1 MQRLAVTLL
10 LLGLSLPPAHADEC
24 MNKATAQ
31 ADMTQ
36 CAAKALRASDVELN
50 KSFQQLQRRFSDDA
64 AAKKR
69 LVAAQRAWLAFR
81 DSECAFSASGVQGG
95 SAFPMIYGLCL
106 DGLTQKRVEA
116 IKGYLSCGDQEGDL
130 SCPTPA
136 AH

>member
-1 MQRLAVTLL
+1 MQRLAVSLL

-50 KSFQQLQRRFSDDA
+50 KSFQQLQRRFSDA
-64 AAKKR
+64 
-69 LVAAQRAWLAFR
+69 
-81 DSECAFSASGVQGG
+81 ECAFSASGVQGG
-95 SAFPMIYGLCL
+95 SAYPMIYGLCL

-116 IKGYLSCGDQEGDL
+116 IKAYLSCGDQEGDL